1 MFPFL
6 LEAAGI
12 ETFVSK
18 DIEDFEL
25 CPLVDGPSLNITHKE
40 EYESITVCWRFL
52 TTAYPHCAG
61 SWGVPFAVE
70 PYPEGAKYTFMFL
83 LYPPISGMSQDGK
96 HAAWMG
102 VSFEETSEG
111 KGHQITWRS
120 ILFDK
125 PLKIFEWQNMCV
137 SYSKQTKK
145 FLVFHNGVKYVDI
158 LIKED
163 HIFIS
168 KYFLSQIIIN
178 RQQRGSFSDLQ
189 VYSTPMDEASLS
201 SWTTCTYNEAGD
213 VYAWDISKFNLT
225 HDETI
230 ISAIEEVDTSLFC
243 KSNQK
248 NKNEIHIFGDHDIT
262 SINYYEAKDLC
273 KRLNGRMF
281 KLPQD
286 LEGMETL
293 YNILKENAMKTNNT
307 FSGAWVDGITNHGEK
322 YGSSHWVPEEMK
334 FNFFDPDTGEPLV
347 NDENWQFLSNEVHSY
362 QKLVNLCLQ
371 SDYNP
376 EYTNYENRT
385 FPLGF
390 YYQKCNR
397 NWVGK
402 VLCEF
407 EEPPIIKIKGLC
419 KNSPVDRDFQLLQQ
433 YVGEGN
439 A

>member
-1 MFPFL
+1 MIDSEDFVSHINKTERSKAVCSHIHDSNGNKEAGSLLVYINHSFGKQGTSSSLFSTRMLFIMEELLQRILNWLLLYFMFPFL

-125 PLKIFEWQNMCV
+125 PLKIFEWQSMCV

-248 NKNEIHIFGDHDIT
+248 
-262 SINYYEAKDLC
+262 
-273 KRLNGRMF
+273 
-281 KLPQD
+281 
-286 LEGMETL
+286 
-293 YNILKENAMKTNNT
+293 
-307 FSGAWVDGITNHGEK
+307 
-322 YGSSHWVPEEMK
+322 
-334 FNFFDPDTGEPLV
+334 
-347 NDENWQFLSNEVHSY
+347 
-362 QKLVNLCLQ
+362 
-371 SDYNP
+371 
-376 EYTNYENRT
+376 
-385 FPLGF
+385 
-390 YYQKCNR
+390 
-397 NWVGK
+397 
-402 VLCEF
+402 
-407 EEPPIIKIKGLC
+407 
-419 KNSPVDRDFQLLQQ
+419 
-433 YVGEGN
+433 
-439 A
+439 